1 MLDKELDLWSYIT
14 MKAQEDIIQEFCIK
28 LYDKA
33 PIKFGR
39 YMDWEVYGILWM
51 VQIPY
56 STAIHYNELRDKYTN
71 SALIVNSNWVLQFW
85 IMKNKRFI
93 KI

>member
-1 MLDKELDLWSYIT
+1 M
-14 MKAQEDIIQEFCIK
+14 MKPENIIQEFCIK

-39 YMDWEVYGILWM
+39 YMDWEAYWILWM
-51 VQIPY
+51 IQIPY
-56 STAIHYNELRDKYTN
+56 STAINYNELRDKNPN
-71 SALIVNSNWVLQFW
+71 SALIVNSNWMLQYW
-85 IMKNKRFI
+85 VIKNKKFI